1 MIEKV
6 FDYLKSNNE
15 TISFAESCTG
25 GNLSSSISKIPGA
38 SKIFIGSIVSYTRYS
53 KKNILQI
60 SESELDN
67 YSTVSQEITVK
78 MAESVKEKFNTDY
91 SIAITGN
98 AGPSVDSPETNLGD
112 CFIAILSNNEIFC
125 QKFHFNCNRETSLL
139 KQQKALFSFFSIKLL
154 SNKIIF
160 LLNLNTL
167 VLHVTKN

>member
-6 FDYLKSNNE
+6 FDYLKSNNK

-38 SKIFIGSIVSYTRYS
+38 SKIFIGSIVSYTKYS
-53 KKNILQI
+53 KKNILKI

-125 QKFHFNCNRETSLL
+125 QKFHFNSNREDFIIEATKSSF
-139 KQQKALFSFFSIKLL
+139 QLFFD
-154 SNKIIF
+154 KII
-160 LLNLNTL
+160 
-167 VLHVTKN
+167 KQ

>member
-15 TISFAESCTG
+15 TICFAESCTG

-67 YSTVSQEITVK
+67 YST
-78 MAESVKEKFNTDY
+78 
-91 SIAITGN
+91 
-98 AGPSVDSPETNLGD
+98 L
-112 CFIAILSNNEIFC
+112 
-125 QKFHFNCNRETSLL
+125 
-139 KQQKALFSFFSIKLL
+139 
-154 SNKIIF
+154 
-160 LLNLNTL
+160 
-167 VLHVTKN
+167 